1 MPESM
6 GCRMDGPGRGLKKMW
21 VRWGFRGLSVLLL
34 APPLLV
40 VLPPLG
46 LSADSPVGMVRGAVK
61 VRFKG
66 AAKAD
71 ASGVVLYLVGF
82 QEGPPTTAPELVQRE
97 RSFAPAV
104 LPVTAGQSVNFPNQ
118 DNVFHNVF
126 SLSAARPFDL
136 GQYKQGESKSKQFP
150 TPGVVDVYCNIHPQM
165 AATVLVLPNRRWAVS
180 AKNGSFE
187 LDGVPPGTWS
197 LFAYSRFADKP
208 LRQSVT
214 ITAGQ
219 TLELDLAIDELRAD
233 VPHLN
238 KYGQPYRGE
247 GYK

>member
-1 MPESM
+1 MSW
-6 GCRMDGPGRGLKKMW
+6 PGASLNNHLRHC
-21 VRWGFRGLSVLLL
+21 GFRGLALVWWAPLLL
-34 APPLLV
+34 L
-40 VLPPLG
+40 VLPPVG
-46 LSADSPVGMVRGAVK
+46 LSAETPDAAVHGMVK

-66 AAKAD
+66 TAKND
-71 ASGVVLYLVGF
+71 ASGVVVYLVGF
-82 QEGPPTTAPELVQRE
+82 QEGPPAAIPTLAQKDRA
-97 RSFAPAV
+97 FAAAV
-104 LPVTAGQSVNFPNQ
+104 LPITAGQSVAFPNQ

-126 SLSAARPFDL
+126 SPTPSRPFDL
-136 GQYKQGESKSKQFP
+136 GQYKQGESKTKQFP

-180 AKNGSFE
+180 DKAGGFDLE
-187 LDGVPPGTWS
+187 GVPPGTWT

-208 LRQSVT
+208 VRQNVT
-214 ITAGQ
+214 VAAGQ
-219 TLELDLAIDELRAD
+219 TLELDIAIDEVRAD

>member
-1 MPESM
+1 
-6 GCRMDGPGRGLKKMW
+6 MDQPRPSSGPWRLRRGVFGRLAW
-21 VRWGFRGLSVLLL
+21 LL
-34 APPLLV
+34 APALLIG
-40 VLPPLG
+40 LSPLG
-46 LSADSPVGMVRGAVK
+46 LTLDAPTGALRGGVK

-66 AAKAD
+66 VAKTD

-82 QEGPPTTAPELVQRE
+82 QEGPPATTPELVQSQRA
-97 RSFAPAV
+97 FFPAV
-104 LPVTAGQSVNFPNQ
+104 LPITAGQSVAFPNR
-118 DNVFHNVF
+118 DNLFHNVF
-126 SLSAARPFDL
+126 SPSPLRPFDL
-136 GQYKQGESKSKQFP
+136 GQYKPGESKTKQFP

-165 AATVLVLPNRRWAVS
+165 AATVLVLPNRRWAIS
-180 AKNGSFE
+180 NKAGAFE
-187 LDGVPPGTWS
+187 MDGVPPGTWT

-214 ITAGQ
+214 IAAGQ

>member
-1 MPESM
+1 
-6 GCRMDGPGRGLKKMW
+6 MDRLGIGLKKVW
-21 VRWGFRGLSVLLL
+21 RRLGFRGLSVLLL
-34 APPLLV
+34 APILLA

-46 LSADSPVGMVRGAVK
+46 LTADSPAGMVRGAVK

-66 AAKAD
+66 TAKTD

-82 QEGPPTTAPELVQRE
+82 QEGPPASTPALVQKE
-97 RSFAPAV
+97 RAFAPAV
-104 LPVTAGQSVNFPNQ
+104 LPITAGQSVAFPNQ

-126 SLSAARPFDL
+126 SPTPARPFDL

-150 TPGVVDVYCNIHPQM
+150 TPGVIDVYCNIHPQM

-180 AKNGSFE
+180 DKAGSFE
-187 LDGVPPGTWS
+187 MDGVPPGTWTM
-197 LFAYSRFADKP
+197 FAYSRFADKP

-214 ITAGQ
+214 VAAGQ
-219 TLELDLAIDELRAD
+219 TLELDIAIDELRAD